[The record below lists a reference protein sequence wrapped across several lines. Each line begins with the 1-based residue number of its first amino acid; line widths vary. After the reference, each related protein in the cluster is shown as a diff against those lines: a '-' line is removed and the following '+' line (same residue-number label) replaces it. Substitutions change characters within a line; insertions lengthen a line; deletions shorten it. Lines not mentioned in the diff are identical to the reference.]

1 MAIKFTVYL
10 REGALSNLTG
20 PSWGPASKGVPKQL
34 VILCHGVGSD
44 GNDLISLAPYLGNVL
59 PDAVFV
65 SPNGPEPYDMA
76 PMGRQWFSLIDRSP
90 AKLAA
95 GARRASPVL
104 NEFIDQQLE
113 KFALPPT
120 AYALIG
126 FSQGAMMVLFT
137 GLRRPEAPRAILAL
151 SGALVDPDTLQ
162 AEMKNHAPVLL
173 GHGGA
178 DQVVPAFL
186 SRDAEAAL
194 KAASVPV
201 QTILSPQLG
210 HSIDDVILGAGIAF
224 LQKAFGA

>member
-1 MAIKFTVYL
+1 
-10 REGALSNLTG
+10 
-20 PSWGPASKGVPKQL
+20 
-34 VILCHGVGSD
+34 
-44 GNDLISLAPYLGNVL
+44 
-59 PDAVFV
+59 
-65 SPNGPEPYDMA
+65 MA
-76 PMGRQWFSLIDRSP
+76 PMGRQWFSLTDRSP

-95 GARRASPVL
+95 GVRNAAPVL

-113 KFALPPT
+113 KYALPPT
-120 AYALIG
+120 ASALIG

-137 GLRRPEAPRAILAL
+137 GLRRPVAPRAILAL

-194 KAASVPV
+194 KAASIPV